1 MGRRQLLTERMLA
14 FEPAP
19 EEGPNVY
26 RNRLPLWQPIWARG
40 LYGGAVIAQSLAV
53 VQAAVPKGFIVHS
66 MHCHFIRPAVNAK
79 PIFYHVNK
87 VREGKSVGVW
97 SVDARQSGNVVFSA
111 TVSFARNTAATK
123 AKKQLQHQS
132 APPSDVW
139 AEGPPTEPEGPTDD
153 KQTSATSQT
162 DSGSLMES
170 VRLPR
175 KDYEASPATTRL
187 FQWSRIRTVQDD
199 SSNNNT
205 SPSDGGVVAHLAALA
220 YISDAYFIGT
230 TSRVHRAER
239 FLGGSS
245 VEEIKRSVD
254 ASTPLGKQ
262 TLLAFQKLAEEERED
277 NAHGSSP
284 GTVGMMV
291 TLSHSIFFHNA
302 TEVRADEWLL
312 VEAESPWAGE
322 ERGLVLQRV
331 WTASGVL
338 IATCIQEGVVRLQQD
353 ETQFKS
359 KF

>member
-170 VRLPR
+170 
-175 KDYEASPATTRL
+175 
-187 FQWSRIRTVQDD
+187 WSRIRTVQDD

-284 GTVGMMV
+284 
-291 TLSHSIFFHNA
+291 
-302 TEVRADEWLL
+302 EVRADEWLL